1 MEDGEV
7 ERVDAT
13 ACASHCGGSCLMKV
27 HVKDGVI
34 IRIETDD
41 GEEPQL
47 RCCLRGRAY
56 RQRVYAPDRIKYPL
70 KRVGPRGKG
79 EFTRVSWDEAVGLVA
94 SELRRVKETYGPSAI
109 LVKTGGGDVTLLHG
123 TGRIIERLLN
133 LFGGYTGTWA
143 YHSWEAATFASVV
156 TYGTIAVAN
165 TRDDLL
171 NSRWILM
178 WGWNPSDTIQSTN
191 TTWYLAQAREKGA
204 KIVSVDPRYT
214 DTTAAFA
221 DEWIPIKPSTDAA
234 MMIAMAYVMI
244 KENLQDQAFL
254 NRYAVGFEQYREYVL
269 GGIDGIPKK
278 PEWAEG
284 ITGVPAATISRLA
297 REYATI
303 KPAALIAGIA
313 PGRTAFGEQY
323 HRAALVL
330 AAMTGN
336 VGIHGGECGGRCLGD
351 QYPFNTYPFQLGPL
365 MEVGVNRVD
374 AEAPLQKI
382 ALKRYT
388 VGDRIVPRSSAR
400 VHISRLADALLKGR
414 AGGYPSDYKLFYV
427 TNSNPVDQLP
437 YAKKWVEAL
446 NKLEFMVVQEQF
458 MTSTA
463 RFADI
468 IFPVSTFLEKN
479 DIIASGA
486 TPFYGYLKKVIEPM
500 PETKSQLEIAM
511 ALAERLGIRD
521 FNVKTDEEWVKEIV
535 SGSVIPDYEEFKR
548 KGVYRIK
555 LSEPYVA
562 FREQI
567 EAPESHPFPT
577 ASGKIEIYS
586 QDLADMNDPLLPP
599 IPKYIEP
606 WEGPED
612 PLSKKYPLQLITT
625 HFKRRAHSQFE
636 TLPWLRELQ
645 PQALMIS
652 SADAQLRNI
661 SDGDLVRVF
670 NDRGEV
676 IVPSKVTDRIMPG
689 VVDLPEGAWFS
700 PDERGVDRGGCA
712 NVLTTDRQSPCGAH
726 VTNTALVEVEKV

>member
-1 MEDGEV
+1 MEKV
-7 ERVDAT
+7 EAT
-13 ACASHCGGSCLMKV
+13 ACASHCGGSCLMRV

-79 EFTRVSWDEAVGLVA
+79 EFARVCWDEALDLVA
-94 SELRRVKETYGPSAI
+94 GELQRVKETYGPSAI
-109 LVKTGGGDVTLLHG
+109 LLRAGGGDVTLLHG
-123 TGRIIERLLN
+123 TGRITERLLN
-133 LFGGYTGTWA
+133 LFGGYTGTWG

-191 TTWYLAQAREKGA
+191 TTWYLARAKEKGA

-221 DEWIPIKPSTDAA
+221 DEWVPIKPSTDAA
-234 MMIAMAYVMI
+234 MLIAMAYVMI
-244 KENLQDQAFL
+244 EENLQDQAFL

-269 GGIDGIPKK
+269 GGIDGVPKK

-297 REYATI
+297 REYATTR
-303 KPAALIAGIA
+303 PAALIGGIA

-323 HRAALVL
+323 HRAALTL
-330 AAMTGN
+330 AAMTAN

-351 QYPFNTYPFQLGPL
+351 QYPFNTYPFRLGPL
-365 MEVGVNRVD
+365 MQVGINRVD

-382 ALKRYT
+382 ALKRYI
-388 VGDRIVPRSSAR
+388 VGDRVVPRSSAR
-400 VHISRLADALLKGR
+400 VHVTKLADAILKGR
-414 AGGYPSDYKLFYV
+414 AGGYHSDYKLFYV

-437 YAKKWVEAL
+437 YTKKWVEAL

-468 IFPVSTFLEKN
+468 IYPVSTFLEKN

-486 TPFYGYLKKVIEPM
+486 RPFYGYLKKVIEPIH
-500 PETKSQLEIAM
+500 ETKSQLEIAM
-511 ALAERLGIRD
+511 ALAERLGIHD

-535 SGSVIPDYEEFKR
+535 NGSVIPDYEEFKR

-562 FREQI
+562 FQEQI
-567 EAPESHPFPT
+567 EDPESHPFPT
-577 ASGKIEIYS
+577 PSGKIEIYS
-586 QDLADMNDPLLPP
+586 KEVADMNDPLLPP

-606 WEGPED
+606 WEGPGD
-612 PLSKKYPLQLITT
+612 PLREKYPLQLITT

-652 SADAQLRNI
+652 TTDGKVRNI

-676 IVPSKVTDRIMPG
+676 IVPCKVTERIMPG

-712 NVLTTDRQSPCGAH
+712 NVLTTDRHSPCGSQ
-726 VTNTALVEVEKV
+726 VTNTALVQVEKV